1 VPFRRIDIHSHLNFA
16 AYDADRDAV
25 ARRALDSGTAFI
37 NVGTQADTSL
47 AAVKLAHAYEKGVY
61 AIVGL
66 HPVHT
71 DASFHDQEE
80 LGEGGKEFTSRGES
94 FDPVVYRELLKDPK
108 VVGIGECGLDYYHHD
123 PAQAEKQKAA
133 FISEIELADESKK
146 PLMLHIRNAYI
157 DALEILKSYPRVKGD
172 VHFFAGTI
180 DEARQFLDLGYT
192 LSFTG
197 VVTFAKQYAELIEYV
212 PLDMIQAE
220 TDCPFVAPVPHRG
233 QRNEP
238 SYVSE
243 VYEKIAQI
251 KKLPLEE
258 VERALLDNARRVFGI
273 DLQ

>member
-1 VPFRRIDIHSHLNFA
+1 MPFRRIDIHSHLNFA

-71 DASFHDQEE
+71 DP
-80 LGEGGKEFTSRGES
+80 S